1 MSAAVLL
8 GYIARRVLVL
18 IALLILVSFA
28 VFSLLYMSSGNPV
41 ELLLGPR
48 QASPATIRQLTIEY
62 HLDKPFLD
70 QYWIWA
76 SDAVR
81 LQFGNSIQTS
91 LPVTEEISTHLPTT
105 VFLGIY
111 AFILTMVFGVG
122 LGILSAL
129 RRRSFLDR
137 GIVGSVVVGLSTP
150 AFVAGV
156 ALIYVFSI
164 LVRWFPAAGQGSG
177 FGNEVWHL
185 TLPAVALALTTAAY
199 VLKHTRAAVIGT
211 LDQDYVVFARA
222 RGLSARRVIFSYA
235 VRNALIPILTIS
247 GVMLS
252 TLIVGAVFV
261 EMTFSIQG
269 IGQLL
274 VQSAT
279 TKDIPVLQGVAL
291 LAAALVMV
299 VNLLTDV
306 IYMVSD
312 PRIRLGRGSS

>member
-1 MSAAVLL
+1 MSAAGLL
-8 GYIARRVLVL
+8 GYIARRIVVL
-18 IALLILVSFA
+18 IVLLILVSFL
-28 VFSLLYMSSGNPV
+28 VFSLLYISAGNPV
-41 ELLLGPR
+41 EVLLGPR
-48 QASPATIRQLTIEY
+48 QATPATLRALTIEF

-76 SDAVR
+76 SNAVQ
-81 LQFGNSIQTS
+81 LKFGNSIQAS
-91 LPVTEEISTHLPTT
+91 LPVAEEIRTHLPTSL
-105 VFLGIY
+105 FLGIY
-111 AFILTMVFGVG
+111 SFVLTMLFGVG
-122 LGILSAL
+122 LGILAAL
-129 RRRSFLDR
+129 KRGTIIDR
-137 GIVGSVVVGLSTP
+137 GIVGAVVVGLSTP
-150 AFVAGV
+150 AFVGGV
-156 ALIYVFSI
+156 VLIYIFAI
-164 LVRWFPAAGQGSG
+164 LVPWFPAAGQGSG
-177 FGNEVWHL
+177 FADQVWHL
-185 TLPAVALALTTAAY
+185 TLPAVALGLTTAAY

-261 EMTFSIQG
+261 EVTFSVQG

-279 TKDIPVLQGVAL
+279 SKDIPVLQGVAL

-306 IYMVSD
+306 IYLIAD
-312 PRIRLGRGSS
+312 PRIRLGRGSR

>member
-18 IALLILVSFA
+18 IVLLILVSFA

-105 VFLGIY
+105 IFLGTY
-111 AFILTMVFGVG
+111 AFILTMVLGVG

-129 RRRSFLDR
+129 RRRSSRPGHRGLGRRRPLHPGVRRGGGADLRVLDPR
-137 GIVGSVVVGLSTP
+137 SVVP
-150 AFVAGV
+150 C
-156 ALIYVFSI
+156 
-164 LVRWFPAAGQGSG
+164 RGQGSG

-306 IYMVSD
+306 IYLVSD

>member
-1 MSAAVLL
+1 MSAAGLL
-8 GYIARRVLVL
+8 GYIARRIVVL
-18 IALLILVSFA
+18 IVLLILVSFL
-28 VFSLLYMSSGNPV
+28 VFSLLYISAGNPV
-41 ELLLGPR
+41 EVLLGPR
-48 QASPATIRQLTIEY
+48 QATPATLRALTIEF

-76 SDAVR
+76 SNAVQ
-81 LQFGNSIQTS
+81 LKFGNSIQAS
-91 LPVTEEISTHLPTT
+91 LPVAEEIRTHLPTSL
-105 VFLGIY
+105 FLGIY
-111 AFILTMVFGVG
+111 SFVLTMLFGVG
-122 LGILSAL
+122 LGILAAL
-129 RRRSFLDR
+129 KRGTIIDR
-137 GIVGSVVVGLSTP
+137 GIVGAVVVGLSTP
-150 AFVAGV
+150 AFVGGV
-156 ALIYVFSI
+156 VLIYIFAI
-164 LVRWFPAAGQGSG
+164 LVPWFPAAGQGSG
-177 FGNEVWHL
+177 FADQVWHL
-185 TLPAVALALTTAAY
+185 TLPAVALGLTTAAY

-222 RGLSARRVIFSYA
+222 RGLSSRRVIFSYA

-261 EMTFSIQG
+261 EVTFSVQG

-279 TKDIPVLQGVAL
+279 SKDIPVLQGVAL

-306 IYMVSD
+306 IYLIAD
-312 PRIRLGRGSS
+312 PRIRLGRGSR